1 MEELVDG
8 GQLLG
13 RAVGLGVPVQ
23 GEQPAD
29 VFEGRPIVGR
39 DEHPRGRTFTDFL
52 KSPLLNFCSNMCVGW
67 VFCIHLVSGQAEDYG
82 GALTGPV
89 DHQVKVRVIQ
99 MEHGTRKSC
108 IKVQYNF

>member
-29 VFEGRPIVGR
+29 VFEGCPIVGR
-39 DEHPRGRTFTDFL
+39 DEHPRGRAFTDFL
-52 KSPLLNFCSNMCVGW
+52 KTPR
-67 VFCIHLVSGQAEDYG
+67 Y
-82 GALTGPV
+82 
-89 DHQVKVRVIQ
+89 
-99 MEHGTRKSC
+99 
-108 IKVQYNF
+108 